1 MQIELNSLYWPGTNP
16 AVPRIHRACFEH
28 IGVPVRYTEER
39 IRHGRWMDR
48 VIAERMDRD
57 GIVAFV
63 DIDALAYSRAAV
75 ENAFRYV
82 EQTKSFL
89 GLAQSSNHI
98 QMRMRIFAAPCFLV
112 ISKHAFDALGRP
124 SMMPTKFGD
133 VAQELSTR
141 ADATGFPYRIL
152 YPRGFRE
159 MAPHGTPWRLGSY
172 GHYGIGTDFEG
183 GFFHNYYGREGR
195 IDTLLEVEAA
205 ILNDQGQPAALPYM
219 SRDETFWTGISGK
232 APPPEPRLKKWER
245 KLRRAFTG

>member
-16 AVPRIHRACFEH
+16 EVPRIHRACFQH
-28 IGVPVRYTEER
+28 IGVPVKYTEKR

-75 ENAFRYV
+75 ENTFRYV

-89 GLAQSSNHI
+89 GLAQSSNHL
-98 QMRMRIFAAPCFLV
+98 QTRMRIFAAPCFLV

-141 ADATGFPYRIL
+141 ADATGFPYRTL
-152 YPRGFRE
+152 YPIGFRE
-159 MAPHGTPWRLGSY
+159 MPPHGTPWRLGNY
-172 GHYGIGTDFEG
+172 GHFGIGTEYEG
-183 GFFHNYYGREGR
+183 GFFHNYFGREGK
-195 IDTLLEVEAA
+195 IDTISEVAAA
-205 ILNDQGQPAALPYM
+205 IMEDRAQPAALQYV
-219 SRDETFWTGISGK
+219 SRDDKFWTEVSEK
-232 APPPEPRLKKWER
+232 APAPERRLQKWAR
-245 KLRRAFTG
+245 KFRRVFTG